1 MLNSSFD
8 ALSISSRVGRAV
20 GLPLLGR
27 RRSAAGPP
35 GSVAARRTRPSSG
48 PSPDTDRAAARSAA
62 GYSPGITVGRPGRPV
77 YRSLRVAA
85 VRSRLLAVCGLLGR
99 AQAGQDE
106 IAGLPDHARLSSA
119 EPYLTPAPHRLRGA
133 VDAVPSPRELTG
145 GVR

>member
-1 MLNSSFD
+1 M
-8 ALSISSRVGRAV
+8 
-20 GLPLLGR
+20 
-27 RRSAAGPP
+27 
-35 GSVAARRTRPSSG
+35 
-48 PSPDTDRAAARSAA
+48 
-62 GYSPGITVGRPGRPV
+62 

-85 VRSRLLAVCGLLGR
+85 VWSRLLAVCGLLGR